1 MFSPCCQSVAYD
13 DYITE
18 DGWGRCLECMEPV
31 EYPIE
36 PKKDDMITISLSTI
50 KNIAKDIIDDDEWV
64 NDSHSKSEY
73 DGVKDGLHRLIK
85 HIKKARY

>member
-36 PKKDDMITISLSTI
+36 QTHQEYWDCECEQNYI
-50 KNIAKDIIDDDEWV
+50 
-64 NDSHSKSEY
+64 HSKYHKTSCDVCDTNMEDQPDSMRSE
-73 DGVKDGLHRLIK
+73 VAKC
-85 HIKKARY
+85 

>member
-36 PKKDDMITISLSTI
+36 QTHQKYWDC
-50 KNIAKDIIDDDEWV
+50 EC
-64 NDSHSKSEY
+64 
-73 DGVKDGLHRLIK
+73 
-85 HIKKARY
+85 

>member
-36 PKKDDMITISLSTI
+36 QTHQEYWDCECEQNYI
-50 KNIAKDIIDDDEWV
+50 
-64 NDSHSKSEY
+64 HSKYHKTSP
-73 DGVKDGLHRLIK
+73 LS
-85 HIKKARY
+85 ARQKQVASKVRKFSSLQFLSSNCFVS

>member
-36 PKKDDMITISLSTI
+36 QTHQEYWDCECEQNYI
-50 KNIAKDIIDDDEWV
+50 
-64 NDSHSKSEY
+64 HSKYHKTSCDICDTNMEDQPDSMRSE
-73 DGVKDGLHRLIK
+73 VAKC
-85 HIKKARY
+85 

>member
-1 MFSPCCQSVAYD
+1 MFSPRCQSVAYD

-36 PKKDDMITISLSTI
+36 QTHQEYWDCECEQNYI
-50 KNIAKDIIDDDEWV
+50 
-64 NDSHSKSEY
+64 HSKYHKTSCDICDTNMEDQPDSMRSE
-73 DGVKDGLHRLIK
+73 VAKC
-85 HIKKARY
+85 